1 MIMDYQSQAGA
12 QASTRLYGACLSGPR
27 QALCAVLFTIVGF
40 FPALGVAANG
50 VGADVLPAPTS
61 AVLLTVSG
69 AITHTNHGGEARFD
83 REMINR
89 FAQHTI
95 YTSTAVT
102 DGANRFDGILM
113 RDVLNRVGA
122 RGKTITALALNDY
135 SVDIP
140 VTDFERFDVLLATHM
155 DGELLK
161 PTDKG
166 PFWIVYPRDQ
176 SRNLQDIR
184 YDYRWVWQLHRIT
197 VQ

>member
-1 MIMDYQSQAGA
+1 MDYQSQAAA
-12 QASTRLYGACLSGPR
+12 QASPRFYRACLPSLR
-27 QALCAVLFTIVGF
+27 QVLYAVLVIIIGVY
-40 FPALGVAANG
+40 PALSVAVSAA
-50 VGADVLPAPTS
+50 GAHVLPAATS
-61 AVLLTVSG
+61 AVLLTISG
-69 AITHTNHGGEARFD
+69 AIEHTNHGGEARFD
-83 REMINR
+83 REMIDG

-102 DGANRFDGILM
+102 DGVNRYDGILM
-113 RDVLNRVGA
+113 RDLLNRVGA

-140 VTDFERFDVLLATHM
+140 ISDFESFDVLLATHM
-155 DGELLK
+155 DGELLT

-176 SRNLQDIR
+176 SSNLQDIR